1 MIEKTLKDRGSKY
14 GSFEDNATITRMLCD
29 VLRKAPNYRK
39 LSTEHLEAFHMIFHK
54 IARCVCGDPEY
65 TDNIHDIAGYAQL
78 LEKVILDRNTIKD
91 HIAAYCG
98 NGQLTSNLEEVCNNC
113 TKQLPN
119 IRFRGHKGLYCSKRC
134 EIKVEGENG

>member
-65 TDNIHDIAGYAQL
+65 ADNIHDIAGYAQL
-78 LEKVILDRNTIKD
+78 LEKVILDRKPVKSPLVDATTCDN
-91 HIAAYCG
+91 
-98 NGQLTSNLEEVCNNC
+98 CNER
-113 TKQLPN
+113 LPLM
-119 IRFRGHKGLYCSKRC
+119 RFSGDKGLYCCKGC
-134 EIKVEGENG
+134 ELEAEHPND